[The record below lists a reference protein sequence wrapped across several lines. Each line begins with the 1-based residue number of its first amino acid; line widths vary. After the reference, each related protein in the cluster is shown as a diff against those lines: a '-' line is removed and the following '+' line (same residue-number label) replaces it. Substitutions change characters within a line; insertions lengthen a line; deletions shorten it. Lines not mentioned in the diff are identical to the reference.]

1 MADTVTTTYTG
12 RLIIPLQSG
21 NEKTTRAITIEDP
34 VQDVASI
41 NAALADTSDW
51 LRNST
56 VEAVKWAIQPSTW
69 RDYDPTAILNGNS
82 GASNVT
88 WSLSAE
94 DPLIFEITDKTV
106 SKYSENYGVQ
116 IFEPEEG

>member
-12 RLIIPLQSG
+12 RLLIPLQAG
-21 NEKTTRAITIEDP
+21 EEKTTRAITIEDP
-34 VQDVASI
+34 IQNAESI
-41 NAALADTSDW
+41 AAALADVSDW
-51 LRNST
+51 MRNST

-69 RDYDPTAILNGNS
+69 RDYDPAAILNGNS

-94 DPLIFEITDKTV
+94 DPFIFEVTDKTV
-106 SKYSENYGVQ
+106 SKYSENYGLK
-116 IFEPEEG
+116 ITEG